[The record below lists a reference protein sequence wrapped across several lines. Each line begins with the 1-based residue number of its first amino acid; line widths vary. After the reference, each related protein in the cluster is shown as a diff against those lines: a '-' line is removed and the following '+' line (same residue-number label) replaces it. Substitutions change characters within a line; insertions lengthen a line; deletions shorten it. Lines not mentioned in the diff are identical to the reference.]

1 MVDADVDEGTERGDV
16 GHDAGEFHAGLEIL
30 GPVHLGGEG
39 EDFEF
44 LARITA
50 GFRELGHD
58 VGERRETDFGRNVGF
73 EFDFRAEF
81 SVADQLGDGG
91 AEVGGHFFD
100 ERVTLRMNGARVE
113 WVRGIADPQEAGRLL
128 VGLGAEAR
136 DVLEVGAGFEGA
148 LFVAARDNRGG
159 GRGVETGDVAEE
171 LFRGGVELDADAVN
185 GADDG
190 IVEGTFECG
199 LVDVVLV
206 LADAD
211 RFWVE
216 LYELG
221 ERIHETAADGDGA
234 AHREIVVGE
243 FFAGDIASGVNRGA
257 GFVDHDDG
265 NRAGEAERA
274 DEGFGLA
281 PRGAVADGDG
291 LDVEELHEAGELF
304 LRLDLHAVGKNDVVV
319 EEFPLTIEDDDFA
332 AGADAGVDGHHGFL
346 AEWGGEEEFAE
357 IVGEDFDAGF
367 VGALLGFETHLGF
380 HRGAEETFAG
390 ILHGEDDLGGAGV
403 ER

>member
-58 VGERRETDFGRNVGF
+58 VGERGETDFGRDVGF

-171 LFRGGVELDADAVN
+171 LFRGGVELDADAVH

-319 EEFPLTIEDDDFA
+319 EEFSLTIEDDDFA